1 MFDEKEPG
9 KPQNWGWTIGI
20 IMVVSQLMPNLTHH
34 VSDMHFKSRHICGNS
49 SNIGLRK

>member
-20 IMVVSQLMPNLTHH
+20 IVVVSLFSVN
-34 VSDMHFKSRHICGNS
+34 
-49 SNIGLRK
+49 